1 MIRLK
6 RLRTGLLAAAFLLV
20 CSGAFAAIPI
30 ATNAWNVAFYPLTD
44 RTVGET
50 FTSSKPT
57 DGTHMEATAKF
68 SKPVA
73 FRPDFAAENRQLGC
87 RAYGDGSCRISDDV
101 PGRYL
106 YATAASRV
114 PMAGPGDYLSLQSMP
129 TNAYWGKGNPSVFL
143 NGFGNEF
150 GKGGRTEWTFEYFV
164 KGVSLASGENIL
176 FFDINKYVGA
186 DGNEHSG
193 RVGLSWAKEVSLY
206 CTDTYLGSSW
216 KTNNSK
222 VTLSENPA
230 TDGRWHHVALV
241 CAQETDAATGTT
253 RGTLT
258 LFVDYQKGVS
268 SEADGD
274 GKMRFEL
281 PYNAGLELR
290 IQAGTGEVFLA
301 APRFSDKAL
310 GAADF
315 MRVSDE
321 PTRVEMAETV
331 AFYPLDDQPV
341 GIVFESVGTEFQ
353 AARDLYTNQVA
364 SAYAVNGRKVGILGA
379 NRAEGDPRTVAEAR
393 ADVPA
398 TFIYPNLSATV
409 PLREPKT
416 ALLCYEASD
425 ETGLKT
431 STLQIDYLTTTLNSE
446 LETWTLEWFEK
457 PLIGRSYMY
466 ADFYNNGKDAEYSR
480 IVIDSYSADSK
491 RPNAYAYFATQGAK
505 TGATNIVFEGETEL
519 ADGKW
524 HHRAIVLSKVDGE
537 DRISLYCDYVRL
549 GGPLPVH
556 RDPNGTINHIC
567 RFGQGVGRALYSSI
581 RLSKGALAPQDF
593 MYASNRA
600 GGVLGDGS
608 WLWALDGARG
618 EAVASAEASRVTL
631 PADNGQWLFAQ
642 PARGLSA
649 SVAGEGAA
657 TYAEPVFRGRRLLD
671 GADGGRNKASA
682 SLAGAFVAPSL
693 GAPLARLGL
702 AFTVEMGVSAT
713 PPSDGTATVLG
724 AETADGDTAWRVA
737 VDSTGALVLSVG
749 LEDGN
754 VVTRTVADGWTEGTP
769 RQVAVSCDVL
779 QRCLKVCVDRVLVQT
794 LTADDLPVPLALGE
808 NLCVGGGCGGAALS
822 GRVDE
827 IRVSRGVLLEP
838 KDMES
843 FEQRGF
849 GLVIR

>member
-1 MIRLK
+1 M
-6 RLRTGLLAAAFLLV
+6 
-20 CSGAFAAIPI
+20 
-30 ATNAWNVAFYPLTD
+30 AFYPLTD

-50 FTSSKPT
+50 FTSSHPA
-57 DGTHMEATAKF
+57 DGQIETFGKVSKAMSFRADF
-68 SKPVA
+68 S
-73 FRPDFAAENRQLGC
+73 AESRQLGC
-87 RAYGDGSCRISDDV
+87 RAYGDSFCRVSDDV

-150 GKGGRTEWTFEYFV
+150 AKSGRTEWTFEYFI
-164 KGVSLASGENIL
+164 KGVSLKSGENLL
-176 FFDINKYVGA
+176 FFDINKYIGA

-193 RVGLSWAKEVSLY
+193 RVSLSWAKEVNLY
-206 CTDTYLGSSW
+206 CTDKYLGSSW

-241 CAQETDAATGTT
+241 CALETDAATGTT

-281 PYNAGLELR
+281 PYNPELELR
-290 IQAGTGEVFLA
+290 IQAGSGEVFIA

-321 PTRVEMAETV
+321 PMNAQSESEIV

-341 GIVFESVGTEFQ
+341 GVVFESVGTEFQ

-379 NRAEGDPRTVAEAR
+379 NRAEGEPRTVAEAR

-409 PLREPKT
+409 PMREPKT
-416 ALLCYEASD
+416 SLLCYEASD

-431 STLQIDYLTTTLNSE
+431 ATLQLDYLTTTLNAE

-457 PLIGRSYMY
+457 PLIGRGYMY
-466 ADFYNNGKDAEYSR
+466 ADFYNNDNGAEYSR

-491 RPNAYAYFATQGAK
+491 RPNAYAYFATQGAGAEAK
-505 TGATNIVFEGETEL
+505 TGSTNIVFEGEKEL
-519 ADGKW
+519 SDGKW
-524 HHRAIVLSKVDGE
+524 HHRAIVLLKVDGE

-556 RDPNGTINHIC
+556 RDPNGMINHIC
-567 RFGQGVGRALYSSI
+567 RFGQGVSRALYSSI

-593 MYASNRA
+593 MYASDRA
-600 GGVLGDGS
+600 GGVLGEDS
-608 WLWALDGARG
+608 WFWMLDGVRG
-618 EAVASAEASRVTL
+618 DMVESVDASRVTL
-631 PADNGQWLFAQ
+631 PSDVNQWLFSD
-642 PARGLSA
+642 PARGFTA
-649 SVAGEGAA
+649 SILGEGAA
-657 TYAEPVFRGRRLLD
+657 TYALPVLRGQRLLD
-671 GADGGRNKASA
+671 GTTAGRNKASA
-682 SLAGAFVAPSL
+682 MLDNVFVAPSL

-702 AFTVEMGVSAT
+702 AFTVEMCVSASL
-713 PPSDGTATVLG
+713 PRYGTATIIG
-724 AETADGDTAWRVA
+724 AETAEGDTAWRVS
-737 VDSTGALVLSVG
+737 VDSSGALALSVL
-749 LEDGN
+749 LEDGSR
-754 VVTRTVADGWTEGTP
+754 VTRTLAGVSLSEDTP
-769 RQVAVSCDVL
+769 RQIAVTCDIL
-779 QRCLKVCVDRVLVQT
+779 QRCLKVYVDRTLVQT
-794 LTADDLPVPLALGE
+794 LTADDLSAPLSVGE
-808 NLCVGGGCGGAALS
+808 NLCIGGGCGGTTLS

-827 IRVSRGVLLEP
+827 VRVSRSVLTPDE
-838 KDMES
+838 MEQ
-843 FEQRGF
+843 FDLRGF
-849 GLVIR
+849 GVVIR

>member
-1 MIRLK
+1 MAHCPGSFARFL
-6 RLRTGLLAAAFLLV
+6 LLAVPLAMGGAYAALPL
-20 CSGAFAAIPI
+20 

-44 RTVGET
+44 RMVGET
-50 FTSSKPT
+50 FTSSRPA
-57 DGTHMEATAKF
+57 DGTHMEANAKF

-150 GKGGRTEWTFEYFV
+150 GKSGRTEWTFEYFV
-164 KGVSLASGENIL
+164 KGVSFASGENLL

-193 RVGLSWAKEVSLY
+193 RVGLSWAREVNLY

-321 PTRVEMAETV
+321 PTRVETAETV

-341 GIVFESVGTEFQ
+341 GIVFKSVGTEFQ

-364 SAYAVNGRKVGILGA
+364 SAYAVNGRKVGILAA
-379 NRAEGDPRTVAEAR
+379 NRAEGDPRTVAEAK

-416 ALLCYEASD
+416 ALLCYDASD

-431 STLQIDYLTTTLNSE
+431 STLQLDYLTTTLNSE

-466 ADFYNNGKDAEYSR
+466 ADFYNNDNGAEYSR

-491 RPNAYAYFATQGAK
+491 HPNAYAYFATQGAK

-549 GGPLPVH
+549 GGSLPVH

-567 RFGQGVGRALYSSI
+567 RFGQGVSRSLYSSI

-600 GGVLGDGS
+600 GGVLGGDS
-608 WLWALDGARG
+608 WFWMLDGVRG
-618 EAVASAEASRVTL
+618 DTVESVDASRVTL
-631 PADNGQWLFAQ
+631 PSDDGQWLFSD
-642 PARGLSA
+642 PARGFTA
-649 SVAGEGAA
+649 SIMGDGVA
-657 TYAEPVFRGRRLLD
+657 TYALPVLRGQRLID
-671 GADGGRNKASA
+671 GTTAGRNRASA
-682 SLAGAFVAPSL
+682 MLDNVFVAPSL

-702 AFTVEMGVSAT
+702 AFTVEMCVSASL
-713 PPSDGTATVLG
+713 PRVGTATVLG
-724 AETADGDTAWRVA
+724 AETAVGDVAWRVA
-737 VDSTGALVLSVG
+737 LDSTGALVLSIG
-749 LEDGN
+749 QEDGN
-754 VVTRTVADGWTEGTP
+754 VVTRTVADGWTDGAP

-779 QRCLKVCVDRVLVQT
+779 QRCLKVYVDRKLAQT
-794 LTADDLPVPLALGE
+794 LTADDLSVPLSVGE
-808 NLCVGGGCGGAALS
+808 NLCIGGGCGGSTLS

-827 IRVSRGVLLEP
+827 VRVSRAVLTPDE
-838 KDMES
+838 MEQ
-843 FEQRGF
+843 FDLRGF
-849 GLVIR
+849 GVVIR